1 MFLKRFLQ
9 YNCKTEHSFQLN
21 ICLKGLT
28 FPQYEAFQNIWQI
41 INENEIKAPGISV
54 VIMICMKCLLG
65 MAGGMSQTIADTD
78 NKRGQEL

>member
-1 MFLKRFLQ
+1 MLLKDNTLFGTNIIEDSMFLKRFLQ

-41 INENEIKAPGISV
+41 INENEIKAPGISPSSYR
-54 VIMICMKCLLG
+54 CTEK
-65 MAGGMSQTIADTD
+65 
-78 NKRGQEL
+78 